1 VQPDPERIKKY
12 INDMATEV
20 EDMRELLFRPDDE
33 LLGETHL
40 LKALKYSVIVIAE
53 SMANVL
59 QHVLAKRYNVV
70 VRGFTEVFIK
80 AKDHRLIPDEL
91 IDQLLP
97 FARFRN
103 MLVHQYWRV
112 DDRAFLG
119 ICAPGWKVSERLRA
133 WHGQWLPSRRLATRP
148 LSELGHDHGPGHMGR
163 LSHAPAISRGGKVE

>member
-80 AKDHRLIPDEL
+80 ANDHRLIPDEL

-112 DDRAFLG
+112 DDRVFLG
-119 ICAPGWKVSERLRA
+119 NLRTGLEGFRTFARLARTMAAVSET
-133 WHGQWLPSRRLATRP
+133 G
-148 LSELGHDHGPGHMGR
+148 DK
-163 LSHAPAISRGGKVE
+163 APE